1 MSYWFSFSFL
11 GRRHHT
17 ERIWKE
23 EIKINWGLPA
33 TASRYV
39 YLCLR
44 YMEMSSI
51 AIVATI
57 KICIS
62 EETYVAETK
71 LLLCRKSL
79 LHPFYVYIYIY
90 VCFDVCVHFLHTL
103 LWAWQSCLENKISLG
118 LLERH
123 CFLEVM
129 QQYIGK
135 RDVLIHCDLSQVK
148 RS

>member
-1 MSYWFSFSFL
+1 
-11 GRRHHT
+11 
-17 ERIWKE
+17 
-23 EIKINWGLPA
+23 
-33 TASRYV
+33 
-39 YLCLR
+39 
-44 YMEMSSI
+44 MEMSSI

-57 KICIS
+57 KMCIS